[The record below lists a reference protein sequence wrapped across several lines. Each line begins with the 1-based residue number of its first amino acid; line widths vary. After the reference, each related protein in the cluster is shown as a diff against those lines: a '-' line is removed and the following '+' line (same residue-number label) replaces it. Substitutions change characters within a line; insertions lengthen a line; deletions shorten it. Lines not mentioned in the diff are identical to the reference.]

1 MFHLESG
8 LDERTPLGVGAGL
21 RGRGWEVGVE
31 EAGEAEIESSR
42 DRMWKYYLV
51 SRLVAGSDRKY
62 SRVLPPVFRNVSPEI
77 ARDKEL
83 DDKSRQA
90 TSGSVYTSYLV
101 ICQGQ

>member
-1 MFHLESG
+1 MLYLESG

-21 RGRGWEVGVE
+21 RGWGREVGVE

-77 ARDKEL
+77 VSDKEL
-83 DDKSRQA
+83 DEDVRSRQ
-90 TSGSVYTSYLV
+90 
-101 ICQGQ
+101 GQCIIRN